1 MVGYALAAE
10 VENGQVQRSHFPKVV
25 VGWISIQVKSIRMET
40 AREQNEKRKAMGA
53 QRASGLLKSN
63 EL

>member
-10 VENGQVQRSHFPKVV
+10 VEDGQVQRSHFPKVV

-40 AREQNEKRKAMGA
+40 AREQNEEAKGNGSSKG
-53 QRASGLLKSN
+53 
-63 EL
+63 